1 MLLVSLLGVAGYLL
15 MPIAAL
21 PQVELPTIRVSADLP
36 GASAEVMATSVAAP
50 LERQLALIS
59 GITELS
65 STSALGSS
73 SITIQLDLNRN
84 IDAAAQ
90 DVQAAINAAA
100 GLLPKNLPNPP
111 TYEKANPAD
120 FQIMSLA
127 VTSNTLPL
135 SELNVYADSYI
146 AQRLSRVRG
155 VGLID
160 LHGEQKPAVRV
171 QIDPNK
177 LASIQLSLEQV
188 RSALA
193 TATVNQPKGT
203 LDGPRRSV
211 TVDST
216 DQITQARDYEAVILA
231 YRNGAPIRVRDVGQ
245 AIDGVEDVKQ
255 AAWVRDRPAIIVD
268 IHKQPGFNVVETVDQ
283 IKQLLPELMRSLPAS
298 VDVEVVN
305 DRTQTIRAA
314 LREIQRT
321 LAITAALVVMV
332 VFVFLRGVWVT
343 LIPASAIPLS
353 ILGTFAVMYALGYSV
368 DNLSLMGIT
377 IAVGFVVDDAIVVI
391 ENIVRHVEGGEA
403 PLQAAIDGARQVAFT
418 VVSMTLSLIAA
429 LIPLLFMGGVAGR
442 LFREFSV
449 TVSVALLV
457 SAVVSLTVTPML
469 CRIFL
474 PMDRRRAQGPLA
486 ARSERVFQ
494 SVLALYDRTLAW
506 VLARPRA
513 TLTLTLAILVLTV
526 VLYVVIPKGFFPQQD
541 TGQILGATEAPID

>member
-1 MLLVSLLGVAGYLL
+1 
-15 MPIAAL
+15 
-21 PQVELPTIRVSADLP
+21 
-36 GASAEVMATSVAAP
+36 MATSVAAP
-50 LERQLALIS
+50 LERQFALIS
-59 GITELS
+59 GVTELS
-65 STSALGSS
+65 STSALGNS
-73 SITIQLDLNRN
+73 SITIQFDLNRN

-231 YRNGAPIRVRDVGQ
+231 Y
-245 AIDGVEDVKQ
+245 GVEDVKQ
-255 AAWVRDRPAIIVD
+255 AAWVRDHRAIIVD

-283 IKQLLPELMRSLPAS
+283 IKKQLPELERSLPAA

-314 LREIQRT
+314 LREVQRT
-321 LAITAALVVMV
+321 LAITAALVILV

-403 PLQAAIDGARQVAFT
+403 PLQAAVDGVRQVAFT

-429 LIPLLFMGGVAGR
+429 LWP
-442 LFREFSV
+442 
-449 TVSVALLV
+449 
-457 SAVVSLTVTPML
+457 AV
-469 CRIFL
+469 CF
-474 PMDRRRAQGPLA
+474 GN
-486 ARSERVFQ
+486 
-494 SVLALYDRTLAW
+494 
-506 VLARPRA
+506 
-513 TLTLTLAILVLTV
+513 
-526 VLYVVIPKGFFPQQD
+526 FP
-541 TGQILGATEAPID
+541 